1 MQLAPVTKH
10 ITMAKMARYSGAGN
24 FHSDDGAGEQLG
36 LGGAIVQGGQL
47 VGYLNEML
55 TRSLGTGYIMG
66 GEIAVN
72 FIHPA
77 RPGDVLTTGGTLTAT
92 TERDARPCG
101 TFDVWLQNQA
111 GEKLVVGTASAFLPE
126 E

>member
-1 MQLAPVTKH
+1 MELQKVTKR
-10 ITMAKMARYSGAGN
+10 ITMEKMARYSGAGN

-55 TRSLGTGYIMG
+55 TRSLGEGFIIG

-72 FIHPA
+72 FIRPA
-77 RPGDVLTTGGTLTAT
+77 RPGDTVTTGGTLTAT
-92 TERDARPCG
+92 TLRDDRQHGA
-101 TFDVWLQNQA
+101 FDVWLENQD
-111 GEKLVVGTASAFLPE
+111 GEKLVVGTATAFLPGV
-126 E
+126 

>member
-1 MQLAPVTKH
+1 MQLSPISKR

-47 VGYLNEML
+47 VGYINEML
-55 TRSLGTGYIMG
+55 TRSLGAGYIMG

-77 RPGDVLTTGGTLTAT
+77 RPGDTVTSGGTLTAT
-92 TERDARPCG
+92 TEREGRPHG
-101 TFDVWLQNQA
+101 TFDVWLENQD
-111 GEKLVVGTASAFLPE
+111 GEKLVVGSASAFLPE
-126 E
+126 A